1 MKYLWIL
8 FIFTFVITKSAQ
20 AEEKPFFIK
29 CTNQKNSIVLDFKI
43 NKHKNSYTTVYRKI
57 KNKFIEIGEVVGQK
71 KSIVLDFKINKHKNS
86 YTTVYR
92 KIKNKF
98 IEIGEV
104 VGQKKSSFILFED
117 KYAYLGVDFAW
128 HYDKNTY
135 KLQPVLLSKGTIK
148 LEKLPEKLT
157 CLIN

>member
-29 CTNQKNSIVLDFKI
+29 CTNQKN
-43 NKHKNSYTTVYRKI
+43 
-57 KNKFIEIGEVVGQK
+57 
-71 KSIVLDFKINKHKNS
+71 SIVLDFKINKHKNS

>member
-8 FIFTFVITKSAQ
+8 FIFTFVITKSAL

-29 CTNQKNSIVLDFKI
+29 CTN
-43 NKHKNSYTTVYRKI
+43 
-57 KNKFIEIGEVVGQK
+57 QK

>member
-29 CTNQKNSIVLDFKI
+29 CSNQKN
-43 NKHKNSYTTVYRKI
+43 
-57 KNKFIEIGEVVGQK
+57 
-71 KSIVLDFKINKHKNS
+71 SIVLDFKINKHKNS

>member
-43 NKHKNSYTTVYRKI
+43 NKHKNSYTI
-57 KNKFIEIGEVVGQK
+57 
-71 KSIVLDFKINKHKNS
+71 
-86 YTTVYR
+86 VYR

>member
-29 CTNQKNSIVLDFKI
+29 CTNQKN
-43 NKHKNSYTTVYRKI
+43 
-57 KNKFIEIGEVVGQK
+57 
-71 KSIVLDFKINKHKNS
+71 SIVLDFKINKHKNS

-157 CLIN
+157 CIIN

>member
-8 FIFTFVITKSAQ
+8 SIFTFVITKSAQ
-20 AEEKPFFIK
+20 AEEKLFFIK
-29 CTNQKNSIVLDFKI
+29 CTNQKNSILLDFKI
-43 NKHKNSYTTVYRKI
+43 NKHKKFYTTA
-57 KNKFIEIGEVVGQK
+57 
-71 KSIVLDFKINKHKNS
+71 
-86 YTTVYR
+86 YR

>member
-71 KSIVLDFKINKHKNS
+71 KS
-86 YTTVYR
+86 
-92 KIKNKF
+92 
-98 IEIGEV
+98 
-104 VGQKKSSFILFED
+104 SFILFED
-117 KYAYLGVDFAW
+117 KYAYLGVDFGW

>member
-1 MKYLWIL
+1 MKYLWIV
-8 FIFTFVITKSAQ
+8 FIFTFVITKSAL
-20 AEEKPFFIK
+20 AVEKPFFIK
-29 CTNQKNSIVLDFKI
+29 CTNQKNSKVLDFKI
-43 NKHKNSYTTVYRKI
+43 NKHKNFYTT
-57 KNKFIEIGEVVGQK
+57 
-71 KSIVLDFKINKHKNS
+71 
-86 YTTVYR
+86 TYR